1 MTHTIVVTLRVW
13 ILVCES
19 ETQNLE
25 NTDLSLPVHVPVK
38 REILKVLQI
47 WPILEALI
55 SFTTQLKHEVF
66 N

>member
-1 MTHTIVVTLRVW
+1 MILTHTIVVTLRVW

-25 NTDLSLPVHVPVK
+25 NTDLSLRVK

-55 SFTTQLKHEVF
+55 SFTTQLMHEVF

>member
-1 MTHTIVVTLRVW
+1 MTLRVW

-25 NTDLSLPVHVPVK
+25 NTDLSLRVK

-55 SFTTQLKHEVF
+55 SFTTQLMHEVF